1 VSKPQTIQKMVTD
14 KNNGNNIPKEELPES
29 LKQYFEKPSPFEVPE
44 NYFEELPGKIEER
57 INAQTEQKNE
67 MPQIGKVRRLNWA
80 VGIAASIAL
89 AVFIGMYLPLNQ
101 KGTVISDREALA
113 DMELTQTVID
123 DYVLENTS
131 DADLEDELANDASFS
146 PFSLPLFEMSDDT
159 IPVVKVSPNDKGAA
173 AVLADS
179 TLSAEDIYE
188 YLNTEGFDPEDE

>member
-1 VSKPQTIQKMVTD
+1 MITD
-14 KNNGNNIPKEELPES
+14 KNTGNNIPKEELPES

-44 NYFEELPGKIEER
+44 NYFEELPGKLKER
-57 INAQTEQKNE
+57 INAHNEQKNE

-101 KGTVISDREALA
+101 KGTAISDREALA
-113 DMELTQTVID
+113 DLELTQKVID

-131 DADLEDELANDASFS
+131 EADLEDELANDASFS
-146 PFSLPLFEMSDDT
+146 PFSLPLFVMGDDT
-159 IPVVKVSPNDKGAA
+159 IPVVKVNPNDKGAA